1 MGTVRR
7 QCGDKDRSKGSK
19 DSVMETLTTIT
30 TILAALVLFRTPFSN
45 FILNSIPNSI
55 LQLRSPLPISGG
67 GRIEA
72 ELVELSLE
80 Q

>member
-7 QCGDKDRSKGSK
+7 LCGDKDRSKGSK

-45 FILNSIPNSI
+45 FILNSIPLLHTSTPFSSTDKRRRQN
-55 LQLRSPLPISGG
+55 
-67 GRIEA
+67 
-72 ELVELSLE
+72 
-80 Q
+80 